1 MSLNIISRYDFLH
14 SELDWNAPV
23 WNIHYDTWLSNAT
36 FDDKK
41 LFAGVF
47 SAYVSIKF
55 LNKGKRQRHNQC
67 IELRGPERDDNIDA
81 LFYLNS
87 V

>member
-14 SELDWNAPV
+14 SELDWNAQV

-41 LFAGVF
+41 LFAEVF
-47 SAYVSIKF
+47 SAYVSIP
-55 LNKGKRQRHNQC
+55 RQRKKTETQ
-67 IELRGPERDDNIDA
+67 PMYWVERPWKGW
-81 LFYLNS
+81 
-87 V
+87 

>member
-23 WNIHYDTWLSNAT
+23 WNIHYDTWFISNAMA

-47 SAYVSIKF
+47 SAYVSIP
-55 LNKGKRQRHNQC
+55 RQRKTTETQ
-67 IELRGPERDDNIDA
+67 PM
-81 LFYLNS
+81 
-87 V
+87 